1 MLSMQT
7 VHIIEFAECRMNDD
21 LIMKLTKKL
30 EEKYKIKLNIN
41 RDKLSDIKDPLEEM
55 TYQDKNEE

>member
-1 MLSMQT
+1 
-7 VHIIEFAECRMNDD
+7 MNDD
-21 LIMKLTKKL
+21 LIMKLTKNL